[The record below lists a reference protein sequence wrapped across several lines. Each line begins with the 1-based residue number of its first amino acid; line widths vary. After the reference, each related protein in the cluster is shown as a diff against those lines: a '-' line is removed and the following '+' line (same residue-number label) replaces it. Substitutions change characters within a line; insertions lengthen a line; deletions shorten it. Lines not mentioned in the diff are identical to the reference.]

1 MADNNNNRDNRNNNN
16 KNNNR
21 MRGILTLV
29 LWAVVLTVAMNY
41 ISAYSGN
48 TANKTSSHKIKYSE
62 MVDMVE
68 KDQVKE
74 ILFKDSTIYITP
86 VDGYTYTEKVE
97 EGSTAQPKSYT
108 QSKETQL
115 TLFTKQL
122 SDSQLL
128 PLLEEHNVAYTGYY
142 KAQLSPVL
150 TFMASYVLP
159 IIIMVSLFMLVMRIL
174 SKSGGGFGGIGS
186 VGKSNAKV
194 YMEKSTGVTFK
205 DVAGQD
211 EAKESLEEI
220 IDFLHNPGRYTAIGA
235 KLPKGALLVGSPG
248 TGKTLLAK
256 AVAGEAGVPFFSIS
270 GSGFV
275 EMFVGVGASRVRDL
289 FKEAAKVAPC
299 IIFID
304 EIDAIG
310 KTRDSRFGGG
320 NDEREQTLNQLLA
333 EMDGFDPSKGIIVLA
348 ATNRPEAL
356 DKALLRPGR
365 FDRRITVDRP
375 NLAGRLAT
383 LQVHTRNIRLAED
396 VNLEKIAQATAGCV
410 GADLANLVNEAALR
424 AVRKGRRA
432 VNQNDLLV
440 SFELVIAGS
449 EKKGTVIT
457 EQEKRIIAY
466 HEVGHALVAAKQKN
480 AQPVSKITIVPHTQ
494 GALGY
499 TLHLPEEEKFLMSRE
514 DILAEI
520 RTLLAGRSSEEV
532 VCNTMTSGA
541 ANDIERATEM
551 ARNLVARFGMCDEF
565 DMVALGTVQSQ
576 YLDGGYSM
584 TCAQETY
591 AAADRETI
599 KIIRQC
605 HKEAK
610 EILMEN
616 RELLDKIAAYLLKK
630 ETITG
635 QEMMAIIEGRDPETV
650 DNYGATRE
658 PEQPLFRPSVPET
671 IEAPAKHINIVS
683 QPIPMPDFDAK
694 PEEGKAEDQPENTS
708 EGEST
713 EDKPEDK
720 PE

>member
-1 MADNNNNRDNRNNNN
+1 MRFLNNDPKNKKPQDNKPQNGDDGRQGRRIVFLMVAALIATLLINSLYTTIANAYLSEITYNEFQTYLD
-16 KNNNR
+16 KDEIAELEFQSDR
-21 MRGILTLV
+21 MVILTRDE
-29 LWAVVLTVAMNY
+29 AKKP
-41 ISAYSGN
+41 SAQQRLY
-48 TANKTSSHKIKYSE
+48 
-62 MVDMVE
+62 
-68 KDQVKE
+68 
-74 ILFKDSTIYITP
+74 
-86 VDGYTYTEKVE
+86 
-97 EGSTAQPKSYT
+97 
-108 QSKETQL
+108 
-115 TLFTKQL
+115 
-122 SDSQLL
+122 
-128 PLLEEHNVAYTGYY
+128 YTGYIPNVSNDEL
-142 KAQLSPVL
+142 KARLDAQGVEYNTEIVEQASPIV
-150 TFMASYVLP
+150 TFVVTWLLP
-159 IIIMVSLFMLVMRIL
+159 VIIMYALLSLLMRSL
-174 SKSGGGFGGIGS
+174 SKKMGGGIGGIGES
-186 VGKSNAKV
+186 KAKV
-194 YMEKSTGVTFK
+194 YMEKSTGVTFA

-211 EAKESLEEI
+211 EAKESLVEI
-220 IDFLHNPGRYTAIGA
+220 IDFLHNPEKYTAIGA
-235 KLPKGALLVGSPG
+235 KIPKGALLVGSPG

-256 AVAGEAGVPFFSIS
+256 AVAGEAKVPFFSIS
-270 GSGFV
+270 GSDFV

-289 FKEAAKVAPC
+289 FAEASKVAPC

-304 EIDAIG
+304 EIDTIG
-310 KTRDSRFGGG
+310 KSRDGGRFGG

-333 EMDGFDPSKGIIVLA
+333 ELDGFDPSKGVIVLG
-348 ATNRPEAL
+348 ATNRPEVL

-396 VNLEKIAQATAGCV
+396 VNLDKIAQATAGCV

-424 AVRKGRRA
+424 AVRKGRKA
-432 VNQNDLLV
+432 VNQNDLLAA
-440 SFELVIAGS
+440 FETVIAGS

-457 EQEKRIIAY
+457 QEEKRIIAY

-494 GALGY
+494 GTLGY
-499 TLHLPEEEKFLMSRE
+499 TLHLPEEEKFLMSKE

-520 RTLLAGRSSEEV
+520 RTLLAGRSSEEI

-565 DMVALGTVQSQ
+565 DMMALGTVQSQ

-591 AAADRETI
+591 AAADRATI
-599 KIIRQC
+599 AIIRQC
-605 HKEAK
+605 HQDAK
-610 EILMEN
+610 QILSEN

-658 PEQPLFRPSVPET
+658 EDQKLFRPSTPDV

-683 QPIPMPDFDAK
+683 EPIPMPDFDS
-694 PEEGKAEDQPENTS
+694 QP
-708 EGEST
+708 

-720 PE
+720 PEEKPQEDPQPEDSQDKE

>member
-1 MADNNNNRDNRNNNN
+1 MANNDKNN
-16 KNNNR
+16 KNDKGRNNL
-21 MRGILTLV
+21 RGILTLV
-29 LWAVVLTVAMNY
+29 AWALVLTVAFNY
-41 ISAYSGN
+41 FSAYN
-48 TANKTSSHKIKYSE
+48 RNATSKATSHEIKYSE
-62 MVDMVE
+62 MVALIESGKAAEV
-68 KDQVKE
+68 Q
-74 ILFKDSTIYITP
+74 FKDDAIYVTP
-86 VDGYTYTEKVE
+86 VEGYTYTEE
-97 EGSTAQPKSYT
+97 QDENSTTPAKSYT
-108 QSKETQL
+108 QSKDSKL
-115 TLFTKQL
+115 TLYAAYLKNV
-122 SDSQLL
+122 SDTTLVALL
-128 PLLEEHNVAYTGYY
+128 KEHNVAYTSAYET
-142 KAQLSPVL
+142 QMNPVL
-150 TFMASYVLP
+150 VFMVQYILP
-159 IIIMVSLFMLVMRIL
+159 TIIMVGLFMLVFRML
-174 SKSGGGFGGIGS
+174 AKNSGGGFGGIGS

-220 IDFLHNPGRYTAIGA
+220 IDFLHNPGKYTAIGA

-270 GSGFV
+270 GSDFV

-304 EIDAIG
+304 EIDTIG
-310 KTRDSRFGGG
+310 KSRDASKFGG

-333 EMDGFDPSKGIIVLA
+333 ELDGFDPSKGVIVLG
-348 ATNRPEAL
+348 ATNRPEVL

-396 VNLEKIAQATAGCV
+396 VDLNKIAQATAGCV

-424 AVRKGRRA
+424 AVRKGRKA

-457 EQEKRIIAY
+457 EEEKRIIAY

-520 RTLLAGRSSEEV
+520 RTLLAGRSSEEI
-532 VCNTMTSGA
+532 VCDTMTSGA

-565 DMVALGTVQSQ
+565 DMMALGTIQSQ

-605 HKEAK
+605 HEEAK
-610 EILMEN
+610 QILRDN

-658 PEQPLFRPSVPET
+658 SEQKLFRPSVPET

-683 QPIPMPDFDAK
+683 EPVPMPDFD
-694 PEEGKAEDQPENTS
+694 Q
-708 EGEST
+708 
-713 EDKPEDK
+713 PEDK
-720 PE
+720 PADEPEEKPQQDAPKENEE

>member
-1 MADNNNNRDNRNNNN
+1 MDSKNN
-16 KNNNR
+16 KNNKNSKNNR
-21 MRGILTLV
+21 NLRGVLV
-29 LWAVVLTVAMNY
+29 LLAWAVVLTIGFNY
-41 ISAYSGN
+41 FAAYTGN
-48 TANKTSSHKIKYSE
+48 AANKATSFEVDFSALADLVREDKIAR
-62 MVDMVE
+62 VE
-68 KDQVKE
+68 FE
-74 ILFKDSTIYITP
+74 DSKIFATP
-86 VDGYTYTEKVE
+86 IDGYVYTDNSGKTPKTYTNSEKTKVILYTTHIN
-97 EGSTAQPKSYT
+97 STSFY
-108 QSKETQL
+108 E
-115 TLFTKQL
+115 
-122 SDSQLL
+122 LL
-128 PLLEEHNVAYTGYY
+128 DEHHVAYT
-142 KAQLSPVL
+142 APVQEQMSPIL
-150 TFMASYVLP
+150 QFMISYILP
-159 IIIMVSLFMLVMRIL
+159 TILMLGAFMLVMRLL
-174 SKSGGGFGGIGS
+174 SRSSGGIGGIGS

-194 YMEKSTGVTFK
+194 YMEKQTGVTFK

-220 IDFLHNPGRYTAIGA
+220 IDFLHNPGKYTAIGA

-256 AVAGEAGVPFFSIS
+256 AVAGEANVPFFSIS
-270 GSGFV
+270 GSDFV

-289 FKEAAKVAPC
+289 FKEASKVAPC

-304 EIDAIG
+304 EIDTIG
-310 KTRDSRFGGG
+310 KSRDASRFGG

-333 EMDGFDPSKGIIVLA
+333 ELDGFDPSKGVIVLG
-348 ATNRPEAL
+348 ATNRPEVL

-383 LQVHTRNIRLAED
+383 LQVHTKNIHLAED

-424 AVRKGRRA
+424 AVRKGRKA

-440 SFELVIAGS
+440 AFEVVIAGS

-457 EQEKRIIAY
+457 DEEKRIIAY

-499 TLHLPEEEKFLMSRE
+499 TLHLPEEEKFLMSKE
-514 DILAEI
+514 DILTEI
-520 RTLLAGRSSEEV
+520 RTLLAGRSSEEI

-565 DMVALGTVQSQ
+565 DMMALGTIQSQ

-605 HKEAK
+605 HQEAK
-610 EILMEN
+610 QILRDN

-658 PEQPLFRPSVPET
+658 DSTPQKAFRPSAPNV

-683 QPIPMPDFDAK
+683 EPIPMPDFDHPEDK
-694 PEEGKAEDQPENTS
+694 PEEKPE
-708 EGEST
+708 E
-713 EDKPEDK
+713 KPEDK
-720 PE
+720 PQADKPDDTPTEE